1 MSNHSFSKVSK
12 ALSLLALGAALAGCG
27 PQNKPPT
34 SLFWDIP
41 PPIASTQSVL
51 VASAT
56 YIGDVFAEAE
66 QQLKNGGE
74 PSDAAPSF

>member
-1 MSNHSFSKVSK
+1 MSNRSFPM
-12 ALSLLALGAALAGCG
+12 ALSILALGAALAGCG

-34 SLFWDIP
+34 SLFWDVP

-51 VASAT
+51 VASAA

-66 QQLKNGGE
+66 QQLKNTPE
-74 PSDAAPSF
+74 APDAAPSF

>member
-1 MSNHSFSKVSK
+1 MSTHPFSK

-27 PQNKPPT
+27 PSNKPPT

-41 PPIASTQSVL
+41 PPIASTEAVL
-51 VASAT
+51 VASAA

-66 QQLKNGGE
+66 QQLKNTTA
-74 PSDAAPSF
+74 SDTAPSF

>member
-1 MSNHSFSKVSK
+1 MSIRSFSKP
-12 ALSLLALGAALAGCG
+12 LSILALGAALAGCG

-34 SLFWDIP
+34 SLFWDVP

-51 VASAT
+51 VASAA

-66 QQLKNGGE
+66 QQLKNTGE
-74 PSDAAPSF
+74 ASDPAPSF